1 MADFEPINTQEEFD
15 KRISERIK
23 RERDHFE
30 SKYSDYESLKEKAGL
45 ADTLKEQLDA
55 MTAEKSGLESQ
66 MESMKTAH
74 DTALAAAKRETTK
87 LRVASELN
95 IPPELAA
102 RLQGDDED
110 AIRKDA
116 ETVAGFLATKKP
128 APPLKSN
135 EPEPKDDKDAGLLN
149 TLREL
154 KGEN

>member
-1 MADFEPINTQEEFD
+1 MAEFEPINTQEEFD

-30 SKYSDYESLKEKAGL
+30 SKYSDYEKLKEKAGKVDSL
-45 ADTLKEQLDA
+45 QEQLDA
-55 MTAEKSGLESQ
+55 MTAEKTGLASKL
-66 MESMKTAH
+66 ESMKTAF
-74 DTALAAAKRETTK
+74 DADIAAAKRETTK

-95 IPPELAA
+95 IPSELAA

-116 ETVAGFLATKKP
+116 EKVAGFLATKKP

-135 EPEPKDDKDAGLLN
+135 EPEPKNDKDAGLLN